1 MVFSMLH
8 SVSSKSDNAPNE
20 DERPVTPGS
29 HPIELSINIESPP
42 CVMYGNAT
50 ESSGALLSGLL
61 NLKVKDP
68 YKNNDYTGKS
78 NSGNNSKLGV
88 SVSTPL
94 SPSSSFSGPTVNT
107 SNTKRK
113 SGLFTTFSNLSVSTS
128 NEQLNNTGNS
138 TASNSYKS
146 GSSQISNQKI
156 LEGYTK
162 VPIVNVTLSFVQT
175 VHYHKPFLPD
185 SQQIQTCKNCR
196 KKITNMKTWNIQSE
210 IINKSIGTH
219 SYPFSYLIPG
229 SVPATCRL
237 GEHSETQVKYEL
249 IASATYLDPKNKNF
263 DVTHPNKKKDFK
275 LLKLI
280 MPISI
285 TRSIPRG
292 PDKNSLRVFPP
303 TELTATAVLPNV
315 VYPKS
320 TFPLELKL
328 DGVSFGDR
336 RWRMRK
342 LAWRIE
348 ETTKIRGYACSKHK
362 PNLTQLEKDVRKREL
377 ERSKKPVQAIKRYG
391 DIGPQIKVTVAS
403 PENLPMNINSAPLSN
418 DGNPITNSNSNDN
431 NENHH
436 STITENTT
444 TTTTT
449 TTTTATRSEV
459 ANNASSSRPFR
470 RRNARGIQDTDDD
483 DDDGTNQSESL
494 FIHPSDDAL
503 RQEILQQQ
511 RRIREEQLKKEL
523 AKNNSMLFTEE
534 VRVISKGEV
543 KSGWKTD
550 FDNNGKIELVI
561 DVDCMSLNSGVGNPI
576 IFSSTSKP
584 YIDPHKNLVNV
595 ACDIQDPNLGIYVSH
610 ILAVE
615 IVVAEETLQYANGQ
629 PISKSKNK
637 SQPASKT
644 TIPENDADQRLAELS
659 PLFANMNVP
668 KARPV
673 TEESHPTLSLKR
685 SISGD
690 GPGSKS
696 SNGQMAPKIV
706 SVPTGAARVL
716 RMQFRLN
723 ITERSGLGI
732 SWDEEVPP
740 IYQDVKQVAPPTYE
754 TAVAV
759 LPSYTVEENEE
770 IRNLGEQV
778 VGGPIAITP
787 PPMAHHSSS
796 NQGDTISAVQSP
808 QLENIISIQG
818 NVPYRN
824 SLLTPST
831 TQDLG
836 IRSISSILDTDRIT
850 Q

>member
-8 SVSSKSDNAPNE
+8 SVSSKSDHVSNE

-68 YKNNDYTGKS
+68 YKDNGSVGRS
-78 NSGNNSKLGV
+78 NLGNNNILNVNTSASLN
-88 SVSTPL
+88 
-94 SPSSSFSGPTVNT
+94 SSSSQSGSINT

-113 SGLFTTFSNLSVSTS
+113 SGLFTTFSSLSASTS
-128 NEQLNNTGNS
+128 NNQSINTMNS
-138 TASNSYKS
+138 TTSNFYKS
-146 GSSQISNQKI
+146 SSSQISNQKI

-175 VHYHKPFLPD
+175 VYYHKPFLPD
-185 SQQIQTCKNCR
+185 SQQIQTCNNCR
-196 KKITNMKTWNIQSE
+196 KKITNMRTWNIQTE
-210 IINKSIGTH
+210 IINKSVGTH

-249 IASATYLDPKNKNF
+249 IASASYVDPKNKNF
-263 DVTHPNKKKDFK
+263 NVSRPNKKDFK

-280 MPISI
+280 MPIPI

-303 TELTATAVLPNV
+303 TELTAAAVLPNV
-315 VYPKS
+315 IYPKS

-328 DGVSFGDR
+328 DGVSSGDR

-348 ETTKIRGYACSKHK
+348 ETTKVRGYSCLKHK
-362 PNLTQLEKDVRKREL
+362 PNLTQLEEDVRKREL
-377 ERSKKPVQAIKRYG
+377 ERSKKPVQVIKRYG
-391 DIGPQIKVTVAS
+391 DIGPQIKVAVAS
-403 PENLPMNINSAPLSN
+403 PDNLPMNINNILLSN
-418 DGNPITNSNSNDN
+418 NGYPIRNTSSNNV
-431 NENHH
+431 NENRDLAA
-436 STITENTT
+436 TETT
-444 TTTTT
+444 TTIS
-449 TTTTATRSEV
+449 RSDV
-459 ANNASSSRPFR
+459 ANNPSSSRPFR
-470 RRNARGIQDTDDD
+470 RRNARGMQDTDD
-483 DDDGTNQSESL
+483 DDDGTNQGENL

-543 KSGWKTD
+543 KNGWKTD
-550 FDNNGKIELVI
+550 FDNNGKIELVTDI
-561 DVDCMSLNSGVGNPI
+561 DCMSLNSGVGNPI
-576 IFSSTSKP
+576 IFSSTSRP
-584 YIDPHKNLVNV
+584 YIDSHKNIINV
-595 ACDIQDPNLGIYVSH
+595 ACDVQDPNLGIYVSH
-610 ILAVE
+610 TLAVE

-629 PISKSKNK
+629 PINKSKNR
-637 SQPASKT
+637 SQSTSKT
-644 TIPENDADQRLAELS
+644 SVPENDADQRLAELS
-659 PLFANMNVP
+659 PLFANMNAP

-673 TEESHPTLSLKR
+673 TEEGHSTLSLKR
-685 SISGD
+685 SISGNSS
-690 GPGSKS
+690 GSKHL
-696 SNGQMAPKIV
+696 NGQVVPKIV

-740 IYQDVKQVAPPTYE
+740 IYQDVKQAAPPTYE
-754 TAVAV
+754 TTVAV
-759 LPSYTVEENEE
+759 LPSYTVDENEE
-770 IRNLGEQV
+770 ARNVSEQQV
-778 VGGPIAITP
+778 SGLIAITP

-796 NQGDTISAVQSP
+796 NQGSTLSAVQSP
-808 QLENIISIQG
+808 QLENIISVQG
-818 NVPYRN
+818 RIPYRN
-824 SLLTPST
+824 SVLTPYTT

-836 IRSISSILDTDRIT
+836 VRNISSILNTDRIA